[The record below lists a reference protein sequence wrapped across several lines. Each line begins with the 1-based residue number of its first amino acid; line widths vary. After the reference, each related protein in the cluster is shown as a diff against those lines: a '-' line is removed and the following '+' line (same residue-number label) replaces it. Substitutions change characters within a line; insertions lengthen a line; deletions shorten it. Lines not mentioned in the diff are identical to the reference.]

1 MELQLKRIM
10 REQGRTHQWLGDQ
23 LGTSAQYVGQLVTG
37 KAGATLTQYE
47 RIATILGVKL
57 WQLFAPQKEYVTREE
72 HDRIVAELTAARRL
86 ADRPDLITVDR
97 HTGRTRRYAL
107 LPDQPASEEPDN
119 NTEEYVSN
127 QQ

>member
-1 MELQLKRIM
+1 MGAGADNNNNYYNVTTMELQLKRIM

-57 WQLFAPQKEYVTREE
+57 WQLFAPQEEYVTREE
-72 HDRIVAELTAARRL
+72 HDRIVGEILKEQEMS
-86 ADRPDLITVDR
+86 DRPDLIVIDR
-97 HTGRTRRYAL
+97 ETGETRNYQL
-107 LPDQPASEEPDN
+107 QKPKL
-119 NTEEYVSN
+119 
-127 QQ
+127 

>member
-1 MELQLKRIM
+1 M

-57 WQLFAPQKEYVTREE
+57 WQLFAPQEEYVTREE
-72 HDRIVAELTAARRL
+72 HDRIVGEILKERDL
-86 ADRPDLITVDR
+86 KDRPDLIVIDR
-97 HTGRTRRYAL
+97 ETGETRNLPAPEAKVISPLPVGIL
-107 LPDQPASEEPDN
+107 L
-119 NTEEYVSN
+119 
-127 QQ
+127 